1 MEKSVCKTFENFL
14 YCDRHNTKT
23 HTKTHTHTA
32 FIDKDDF
39 LQHSCIL
46 VIQLKFISRNK
57 QN

>member
-1 MEKSVCKTFENFL
+1 MEKAKCKTFENFL
-14 YCDRHNTKT
+14 NCDRHY
-23 HTKTHTHTA
+23 TKTHTHTA